1 MEYEFGYRLH
11 TQTFYNLQAR
21 FVQNTWTVFVT
32 VFSLEGQTV
41 SSNHSEKINIYKPK
55 GIFVKSQS
63 LTFNLFKSAFNAQAK

>member
-1 MEYEFGYRLH
+1 M
-11 TQTFYNLQAR
+11 
-21 FVQNTWTVFVT
+21 
-32 VFSLEGQTV
+32 SLGTDYTLKHLIIFRPDLFRTPEQFLCNIEGLTV